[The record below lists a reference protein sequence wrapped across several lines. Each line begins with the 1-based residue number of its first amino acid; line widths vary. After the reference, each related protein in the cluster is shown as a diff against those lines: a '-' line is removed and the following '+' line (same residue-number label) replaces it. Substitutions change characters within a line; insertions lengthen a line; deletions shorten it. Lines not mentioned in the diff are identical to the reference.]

1 MEIWIFYYFIFFQT
15 AALYQF
21 FGTPKLLWMNKSDFN
36 SWIISFQQFITFI
49 VCLTCW
55 IDGRRRPRQTKIW
68 WKEEQ
73 LKNEFLKKKK
83 KKNYYYYYYESLN
96 LSEIVSVNRRFSDI
110 QYTWIV
116 RGWMMRVTHYMSAQQ
131 QHCSS
136 GSLMKR
142 NGIENK

>member
-1 MEIWIFYYFIFFQT
+1 MLCIKLFVFLCKRERGLLSSAAGGLLYSHFISNFCTPSSSFILKDGNLNFLLFFFLQT

-73 LKNEFLKKKK
+73 LKNEFKKKK
-83 KKNYYYYYYESLN
+83 KEKLLLLLWIIEF
-96 LSEIVSVNRRFSDI
+96 IRNR
-110 QYTWIV
+110 Q
-116 RGWMMRVTHYMSAQQ
+116 
-131 QHCSS
+131 C
-136 GSLMKR
+136 K
-142 NGIENK
+142 